1 MALLNRKSRPQ
12 FFIDSN
18 SHSFPRQLRYAVRL
32 YSEDLLGS
40 VLLIDGFKWIE
51 VYFNGFIENCPVLRQ
66 VIRETISSCAD
77 LLAYDHKSL
86 QVTVTLPCHQDHFI
100 AASSFHGVI
109 LKYDQGRHI
118 AKCSEDEDIPPFV
131 VTEKR
136 QVCWLNGK
144 LYIIIKYM
152 CMHTLLSY
160 SI

>member
-1 MALLNRKSRPQ
+1 MNRKTKPH

-18 SHSFPRQLRYAVRL
+18 SHFFPQQLRYAVRL

-40 VLLIDGFKWIE
+40 VLLIDAFKCIE

-66 VIRETISSCAD
+66 VIREAISSCAD
-77 LLAYDHKSL
+77 LLGYDHKSL

-100 AASSFHGVI
+100 RVSSSHGVI
-109 LKYDQGRHI
+109 LKYDEGRHI
-118 AKCSEDEDIPPFV
+118 AKCSEDEDVPPFV

-144 LYIIIKYM
+144 LIIFLNI
-152 CMHTLLSY
+152 CLMHTLLSY